1 MRTIF
6 SDKEFIGTNKAGVFY
21 SICSDCDQEKFN
33 IYENEEA
40 LLNKDPRDMVNSMA
54 LKIYLNELFNTRLR
68 NFKNTIDYSR
78 LTDDQMISSYFESIA
93 GVELPTVDCDIRDF
107 ETDLKIAKTAYENG
121 YRNYRIIFYKILD
134 YTVPIAAQTSIPISH
149 NIDYSKL
156 QEVAQIG
163 HKRIEDLLICIFPL
177 KEKSVII
184 AFYKIGDNLIKKY
197 SKQFF
202 KLSEEEKLKE
212 IFYLLLR
219 HKTSNYFYSPLLK
232 EILQDVNIRGI
243 CSIEDTVIQTEVFRL
258 DLSMFEE
265 RQWKINLPSILS
277 ERYSVQN
284 LLKSQNSASCK

>member
-1 MRTIF
+1 
-6 SDKEFIGTNKAGVFY
+6 
-21 SICSDCDQEKFN
+21 
-33 IYENEEA
+33 
-40 LLNKDPRDMVNSMA
+40 
-54 LKIYLNELFNTRLR
+54 
-68 NFKNTIDYSR
+68 
-78 LTDDQMISSYFESIA
+78 
-93 GVELPTVDCDIRDF
+93 
-107 ETDLKIAKTAYENG
+107 
-121 YRNYRIIFYKILD
+121 
-134 YTVPIAAQTSIPISH
+134 
-149 NIDYSKL
+149 L

>member
-1 MRTIF
+1 M
-6 SDKEFIGTNKAGVFY
+6 
-21 SICSDCDQEKFN
+21 
-33 IYENEEA
+33 
-40 LLNKDPRDMVNSMA
+40 
-54 LKIYLNELFNTRLR
+54 
-68 NFKNTIDYSR
+68 
-78 LTDDQMISSYFESIA
+78 
-93 GVELPTVDCDIRDF
+93 
-107 ETDLKIAKTAYENG
+107 
-121 YRNYRIIFYKILD
+121 
-134 YTVPIAAQTSIPISH
+134 
-149 NIDYSKL
+149 